1 MRCEGPFLSTLEGC
15 LPTQYQRTHRIK
27 KRKRESGGVQ
37 HFQNDSRALVQS
49 GLGYKYGD
57 IDLSLSA
64 QPHMRRLYF
73 SGH

>member
-1 MRCEGPFLSTLEGC
+1 MRCEGPFLSTLEGVVF
-15 LPTQYQRTHRIK
+15 LPSTRGLTGG
-27 KRKRESGGVQ
+27 KRGKESGCAILPD
-37 HFQNDSRALVQS
+37 DSRALVQS
-49 GLGYKYGD
+49 GLGYKYD